1 MLRVVA
7 GSDAAVWV
15 GIFELAWTHT
25 PSRTSWTQP
34 LVMGS
39 VVRVSDLVPRMK
51 PSRVCCRGF

>member
-15 GIFELAWTHT
+15 GVFEVAWT
-25 PSRTSWTQP
+25 PSWTQP

-39 VVRVSDLVPRMK
+39 VVRVSDLGTSYEAEPRML
-51 PSRVCCRGF
+51 